1 MSQAE
6 RSVLGAAMLSRKAL
20 DEILP
25 MIQPEDFERW
35 QDAEI
40 WRSIQALSSASQG
53 VDAITVADELL
64 RRGDLERVGGAHAL
78 HELTGE
84 VPTAANAGYYAEI
97 MLADA
102 LKRRLREGSIAVAQ
116 VASGTGDPEEISEK
130 ARAIID
136 QATKRGIRDASA
148 IVDTLD
154 ETLARLAEPPLYHST
169 VWKHLNDLISG
180 WMPGGLYVVA
190 ARPGDGKTIIGL
202 QSAADLT
209 RHGAVAFSSLEMSTE
224 DLTKRLFAMRG
235 GIHMTNLSRN
245 SLSPAAWD
253 AVAQLRPEI
262 AKMPLFI
269 DDRSHVTVAQIR
281 AHARAVARRHGQL
294 GAVVVDYLQLISG
307 SDSRRPRHEVVGEIS
322 RSLKIMARELQVPVI
337 ALSQLNRNS
346 ASGVR
351 PTLGDLRES
360 GTIEQDAD
368 VVILLQRERDPNG
381 NPTDE
386 LAVIVA
392 KNRQG
397 RTGEFPLVWEG
408 EFARVSTAPWL
419 Q

>member
-40 WRSIQALSSASQG
+40 WRSIQALSNASQG

-116 VASGTGDPEEISEK
+116 VASGTGDPEEISEN

-346 ASGVR
+346 ASGAR

-368 VVILLQRERDPNG
+368 AVILLQRERDPNG

>member
-6 RSVLGAAMLSRKAL
+6 RSVLGASMLSRRAL

-25 MIQPEDFERW
+25 MISPDDFERW
-35 QDAEI
+35 QDGEI
-40 WRSIQALSSASQG
+40 WRSIQALSNASQG
-53 VDAITVADELL
+53 VDAITVADELI
-64 RRGDLERVGGAHAL
+64 RRGDLEKIGGAHVL

-84 VPTAANAGYYAEI
+84 VPTAANAGYYAGI
-97 MLADA
+97 MLGDA
-102 LKRRLREGSIAVAQ
+102 LKRRLRNSSVEIAQ
-116 VASGTGDPEEISEK
+116 IASGEGDSEEISEK
-130 ARAIID
+130 ARASIEG
-136 QATKRGIRDASA
+136 ATRRGVRDAA
-148 IVDTLD
+148 PILD
-154 ETLARLAEPPLYHST
+154 SLDATLAALAEPPLYHLT

-180 WMPGGLYVVA
+180 WMPGGLYVIG
-190 ARPGDGKTIIGL
+190 ARPGDGKTILGL

-209 RHGAVAFSSLEMSTE
+209 RHGAVAFSSLEMSTQ

-253 AVAQLRPEI
+253 TVARLRPEI

-269 DDRSHVTVAQIR
+269 DDRSHVTIAQIR
-281 AHARAVARRHGQL
+281 AHARAVARRTGKL

-307 SDSRRPRHEVVGEIS
+307 TDSRRPRHEVVGEIS
-322 RSLKIMARELQVPVI
+322 RALKILARELQVPVI

-346 ASGVR
+346 ENGQR
-351 PTLGDLRES
+351 PTLADLRES

-368 VVILLQRERDPNG
+368 VVILLQRERDPEG
-381 NPTDE
+381 VPTDE
-386 LAVIVA
+386 LAVVVA

-408 EFARVSTAPWL
+408 EFARVNTAPWL